1 VSGTRAIWIGTI
13 KPMPAAAAPFL
24 KAATVKNRFGGNKYA
39 LQNKDTVIS
48 LPETFEVS
56 RALQKKIQIECGK
69 EKRAADLLS
78 AALGF
83 GCAAIARTGH
93 SHRVRFGFLL
103 DDGAS
108 AFLCPWRMLRN
119 ERACF

>member
-1 VSGTRAIWIGTI
+1 
-13 KPMPAAAAPFL
+13 
-24 KAATVKNRFGGNKYA
+24 
-39 LQNKDTVIS
+39 LQNNNTLIS
-48 LPETFEVS
+48 LAETFEVS

-93 SHRVRFGFLL
+93 CHRARFGFPL
-103 DDGAS
+103 DDSAS
-108 AFLCPWRMLRN
+108 AFLCPWRIPSKRESALLEMTNL
-119 ERACF
+119 C